1 MNAKKLLLIIA
12 LPLSLIIS
20 GCGKKSGESSSNKEQ
35 SQSENTVSQTEKILS
50 VDPAQ
55 AGIIKGKALSKGNVP
70 SPKELPVG
78 GNPECKVFHAG
89 KLYDEEILVK
99 DGRLKNVFIYIK
111 EGLENYRFDSPK
123 EAVKIDQ
130 VKCIYVPHVTGAQ
143 VDQPILLVNSDST
156 LHNVHSY
163 SKENPAWNLGMPF
176 EGMELTKKF
185 SKPEIMVT
193 MKCDVHP
200 WMIGYV
206 GVVSHPYFAVTGED
220 GTFELKNLPPGEYL
234 IEAWHEKLGVQSQKV
249 QIAAQQEKELEFSFE
264 LSSK

>member
-1 MNAKKLLLIIA
+1 MNIKKILSIGLLL
-12 LPLSLIIS
+12 SFIIS
-20 GCGKKSGESSSNKEQ
+20 GCGKKSEESSSNQKK
-35 SQSENTVSQTEKILS
+35 SQSENATPQTEKILS

-55 AGIIKGKALSKGNVP
+55 TGIIKGKVLFKGIVL

-111 EGLENYRFDSPK
+111 KGLENYRFDSPK
-123 EAVKIDQ
+123 ESVKIDQ
-130 VKCIYVPHVTGAQ
+130 VKCVYVPHVTGAQ
-143 VDQPILLVNSDST
+143 VDQPILLVNSDPT

-193 MKCDVHP
+193 IKCDVHP

-206 GVVSHPYFAVTGED
+206 GVVSHPYYVVSSED
-220 GTFELKNLPPGEYL
+220 GSFELKNLPPGDYV

-249 QIAAQQEKELEFSFE
+249 QIVSKQEKELEFTFE
-264 LSSK
+264 LSTK